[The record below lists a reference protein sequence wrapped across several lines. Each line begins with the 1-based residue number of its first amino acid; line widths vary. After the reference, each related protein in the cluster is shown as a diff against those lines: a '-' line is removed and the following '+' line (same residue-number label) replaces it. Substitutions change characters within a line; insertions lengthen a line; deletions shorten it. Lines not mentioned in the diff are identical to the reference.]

1 MLLNASS
8 VASLYERLAL
18 QRDPYLE
25 RARDV
30 SKLTI
35 PHLLTDEGHNESN
48 KLYTPYQ
55 SVGSR
60 AVASLG
66 SKLLMALYPPNT
78 PFFRLMVDPYK
89 LGSFSDDPDIRTEV
103 ETTLNE
109 IEQAVMTE
117 IETRS
122 YRPAIHEAL
131 KQLIIAGNCLV
142 HLNDDGDL
150 MTYKLDRYVVK
161 RDPEGAVQLI
171 ILKETIAPSMLPE
184 NLRELSEQQ
193 TDRVEDVVDVYTCIH
208 RVDAGS
214 FEIWQEVLG
223 EKVEE
228 TVGTYPADKLPWI
241 ALRMEVVTGQSYGYG
256 YATSYLG
263 DLKSLEGLS
272 QSIVEAAAVSSKCIF
287 LVDPASQTRAR
298 TLADAPNGAIR
309 EGRATDVTVVNMGN
323 KGADLR
329 IAMETINTIRERLS
343 MAFLMHQGIQRQAER
358 QTATEWRILAQE
370 LEEVLSGTYS
380 LLSSE
385 FQLPLVTLIMDR
397 MTKQRRLP
405 SIPKDI
411 VHPVI
416 VTGIEAL
423 GRGHDLQRLDVFI
436 QGAIQS
442 LGPEMLAQFID
453 IRNYLDR
460 RAVALGLVTDGLIK
474 TEEEIDA
481 ERQQAAMQQAMQTL
495 GPDAMKMMGQ
505 QAQQQAPQPGG

>member
-1 MLLNASS
+1 MFLHASS

-18 QRDPYLE
+18 QRAPYLE

-35 PHLLTDEGHNESN
+35 PHLLPDEDHNESN

-60 AVASLG
+60 AVASLS
-66 SKLLMALYPPNT
+66 SKLLMSLFPPNT

-89 LGSFSDDPDIRTEV
+89 LGELSDDPQIRTEV
-103 ETTLNE
+103 ETTLNN

-117 IETRS
+117 IETKS

-142 HLNDDGDL
+142 RLNDDGDL
-150 MTYKLDRYVVK
+150 MSYKLNRYCVK

-171 ILKETIAPSMLPE
+171 ILKESIAPAMLPE
-184 NLRELSEQQ
+184 HLRALSEQQ
-193 TDRVEDVVDVYTCIH
+193 TTRVEDVIDVYTCIH
-208 RVDAGS
+208 RVDEKT
-214 FEIWQEVLG
+214 FEVWQEVLG

-228 TVGTYPADKLPWI
+228 TVGTYPVDKLPWV

-309 EGRATDVTVVNMGN
+309 EGRASDVTVVNMGN

-329 IAMETINTIRERLS
+329 IAMETVNTIRERLGL
-343 MAFLMHQGIQRQAER
+343 AFLMHQSLQRQGER
-358 QTATEWRILAQE
+358 VTATEIRLLASE
-370 LEEVLSGTYS
+370 LEEILSGTYS
-380 LLSSE
+380 LLSTE
-385 FQLPLVTLIMDR
+385 LQLPLVSLIIDKMQ
-397 MTKQRRLP
+397 KERRLP
-405 SIPKDI
+405 KIPKDI
-411 VHPVI
+411 IHPTI
-416 VTGIEAL
+416 VTGVEAL

-460 RAVALGLVTDGLIK
+460 RAVALGLTVEGLIK
-474 TEEEIDA
+474 TEEQVQA
-481 ERQQAAMQQAMQTL
+481 ERQQAAMQQAVQTL
-495 GPDAMKMMGQ
+495 GPDAMKIAGQ
-505 QAQQQAPQPGG
+505 QAQQAPQPGG

>member
-1 MLLNASS
+1 MFLHASS

-18 QRDPYLE
+18 QREPYLQ

-35 PHLLTDEGHNESN
+35 PHLLPDEDHEGSN

-55 SVGSR
+55 SAGSR
-60 AVASLG
+60 AVASLS
-66 SKLLMALYPPNT
+66 SKLLMALFPPNT
-78 PFFRLMVDPYK
+78 PFFRLMIDPYK
-89 LGSFSDDPDIRTEV
+89 LGEISDNPDIRQEV
-103 ETTLNE
+103 ETTLNS

-117 IETRS
+117 IETKS
-122 YRPAIHEAL
+122 FRPALHEAL
-131 KQLIIAGNCLV
+131 KQLIISGNCLLR
-142 HLNDDGDL
+142 LNDDGDL
-150 MTYKLDRYVVK
+150 MSYKLNRYVVK

-171 ILKETIAPSMLPE
+171 ILKESIAPAMLPE
-184 NLRELSEQQ
+184 HLRSLSEQQ
-193 TDRVEDVVDVYTCIH
+193 TTRVEDVVDVYTCVH
-208 RVDAGS
+208 RVDDKN
-214 FEIWQEVLG
+214 FEVWQEVLG
-223 EKVEE
+223 ERVEE
-228 TVGTYPADKLPWI
+228 TEGTYPADKLPWI

-272 QSIVEAAAVSSKCIF
+272 QAIVEAAAVSSKCIF

-329 IAMETINTIRERLS
+329 IAMETVNSIRERLGL
-343 MAFLMHQGIQRQAER
+343 AFLMHQSLQRKGER
-358 QTATEWRILAQE
+358 VTATEVRLLASE
-370 LEEVLSGTYS
+370 LEEILSGTYS

-385 FQLPLVTLIMDR
+385 LQLPLVSLIISKMQ
-397 MTKQRRLP
+397 KERRLP
-405 SIPKDI
+405 KIPKDI
-411 VHPVI
+411 VHPTI
-416 VTGIEAL
+416 VTGVEAL

-460 RAVALGLVTDGLIK
+460 RAVALGLTVEGLIK
-474 TEEEIDA
+474 SEEEIQA
-481 ERQQAAMQQAMQTL
+481 ERQQAAMQQAVQQL
-495 GPDAMKMMGQ
+495 GPDALKIAGQ
-505 QAQQQAPQPGG
+505 QAQQAPPEGG